1 MLVNVQA
8 KRDVHIDTCSM
19 PKDKLAANL
28 SGGSQNISE
37 YKPFDHLVEVIVVT
51 CGNHAFIEGKDLQ
64 GI

>member
-1 MLVNVQA
+1 
-8 KRDVHIDTCSM
+8 M

-64 GI
+64 GIW